1 LGVALSLAT
10 AIPPVAGAEDY
21 RYEELPDFR
30 GGLNLRADQFNLAYN
45 ESPAMLNITVDPRG
59 GAERRDS
66 IDALNGT
73 ALPNSII
80 ALGSHSETP
89 VGGGADQILAACLS
103 SGGST
108 VELHYSTGG
117 NFADMELSSA
127 TATLTGTTAPFFVTF
142 NDFTYIGN
150 GALFSTSYSTV
161 KWSGANDITR
171 LTPDIDGSDGHFP
184 TARYATTWGERIWV
198 AYTVE
203 SSTTYAN
210 RVRFSKINDAENWTA
225 TDYIDIDIGEH
236 GDRITGIVADGDRL
250 LVFKQNAVYAVY
262 GFSADDYQVQNLTRV
277 IGSIDGC
284 LPVSTPHG
292 VFVWYARDG
301 LFLLTRDSVAD
312 VFTRLRPAI
321 GLSAL
326 TFTTQPSM
334 MWFDE
339 RLWLSVDYQSGEGA
353 AGGAQTNRR
362 NVFVWDPSLGQAGA
376 WTRYDI
382 NARTLFSYRPP
393 GGTHLALGV
402 TSDWN
407 GTAAFTRVSK
417 FEQEADADDYGGA
430 AAYAESGT
438 AYSSGDYV
446 SNDGG
451 FFKANTSISAPA
463 GDFDPSKWDN
473 VGEIF
478 SHYQTRWLSGNR
490 PTFPKRWGKTRTVM
504 LAENTVTIDYTVY
517 KDYSLASGTIID
529 SKTIVGEG
537 STSVWGT
544 ATWVNDAGTDGNGA
558 WSSEGLSKVY
568 KFFRWPTAGTAR
580 AISVRFSVNPTTGAR
595 GKWGMTSLVGMYRT
609 RRIR

>member
-1 LGVALSLAT
+1 MPLSVATL
-10 AIPPVAGAEDY
+10 PVSSTEPY
-21 RYEELPDFR
+21 RYEELGSFT
-30 GGLNLRADQFNLAYN
+30 GGLNLRADQFNLGEG
-45 ESPAMLNITVDPRG
+45 ESPALLNVSVDPRG
-59 GAERRDS
+59 GVERRDS
-66 IDALNGT
+66 IDALNST

-184 TARYATTWGERIWV
+184 TARYATTWGERVWV

-203 SSTTYAN
+203 STTTYAN
-210 RVRFSKINDAENWTA
+210 RIRFSKINDAENWTA

-250 LVFKQNAVYAVY
+250 LIFKQNAVYALY
-262 GFSADDYQVQNLTRV
+262 GFDTDSFQVQNITRV
-277 IGSIDGC
+277 VGSVDGC
-284 LPVSTPHG
+284 LPISTPYG
-292 VFVWYARDG
+292 VFFWYAQEG
-301 LFLLTRDSVAD
+301 LYLLSRDSLD
-312 VFTRLRPAI
+312 YIFQRLYPSI
-321 GLSAL
+321 SPLGAL
-326 TFTTQPSM
+326 TLTTQPSI

-339 RLWLSVDYQSGEGA
+339 RLWLSVDYQSGDGK
-353 AGGAQTNRR
+353 AGSAQANRR

-382 NARTLFSYRPP
+382 NARSLFSYSPP
-393 GGTHLALGV
+393 GGTHLGLGV
-402 TSDWN
+402 TSDWS

-417 FEQEADADDYGGA
+417 FEQSADTDDYTGSGA
-430 AAYAESGT
+430 S
-438 AYSSGDYV
+438 
-446 SNDGG
+446 
-451 FFKANTSISAPA
+451 
-463 GDFDPSKWDN
+463 
-473 VGEIF
+473 EIF

-504 LAENTVTIDYTVY
+504 LAENTVTVGYTVY

-529 SKTIVGEG
+529 SKAIEGEG
-537 STSVWGT
+537 STSVWDT
-544 ATWVNDAGTDGNGA
+544 ATWVNDAGTDGNGT

>member
-1 LGVALSLAT
+1 LSLAT

-30 GGLNLRADQFNLAYN
+30 GGLNLRADQFNLEYN
-45 ESPAMLNITVDPRG
+45 ESPALLNVTVDPRG

-73 ALPNSII
+73 ALPNSVI

-89 VGGGADQILAACLS
+89 VGGGADQILAACLNS
-103 SGGST
+103 AGNA

-117 NFADMELSSA
+117 DFADMELSSA

-171 LTPDIDGSDGHFP
+171 LEPDIDGSDGHFP

-203 SSTTYAN
+203 STTTYAN

-321 GLSAL
+321 SLSAL

-339 RLWLSVDYQSGEGA
+339 RLWLSVDYQSGDGA
-353 AGGAQTNRR
+353 AGASQTNRR

-402 TSDWN
+402 TSDWD

-417 FEQEADADDYGGA
+417 FEQSADTDDYTGSGA
-430 AAYAESGT
+430 S
-438 AYSSGDYV
+438 
-446 SNDGG
+446 
-451 FFKANTSISAPA
+451 
-463 GDFDPSKWDN
+463 
-473 VGEIF
+473 EIF

-504 LAENTVTIDYTVY
+504 LAENTVTVDYTVY
-517 KDYSLASGTIID
+517 KDYSLASGTIVD
-529 SKTIVGEG
+529 SNTIVGEG

-544 ATWVNDAGTDGNGA
+544 ATWVNDAGTDGNGT